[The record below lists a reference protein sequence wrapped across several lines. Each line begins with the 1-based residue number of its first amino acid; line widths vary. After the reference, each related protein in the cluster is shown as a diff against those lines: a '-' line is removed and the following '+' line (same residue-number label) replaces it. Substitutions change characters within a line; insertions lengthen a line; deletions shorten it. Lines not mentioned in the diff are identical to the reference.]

1 MHARGPRIRYLV
13 PEPVPAPFDP
23 GDEPEPASLA
33 LVLFDVPERLLSP
46 VVGPLPDA
54 PGDDPE
60 PASLGPVLF
69 DVPELLVPDDPE
81 LVPPA
86 KA

>member
-1 MHARGPRIRYLV
+1 MLHRV

-23 GDEPEPASLA
+23 GDDPEPASLA
-33 LVLFDVPERLLSP
+33 PVLFDVPERLLSP
-46 VVGPLPDA
+46 VVGALPEE

-60 PASLGPVLF
+60 PASLAPVLF
-69 DVPELLVPDDPE
+69 EVPELLVPDDPD
-81 LVPPA
+81 PPA